1 MREFSVTRIRF
12 THTAPRA
19 WLFTSLHVYKG
30 WNHLTT
36 EYHDVSTGLRVMQA
50 SESRC
55 VTYACLLS
63 CGSLSAYARIY
74 ARARANDDRRGRR
87 GSHSHYLE

>member
-1 MREFSVTRIRF
+1 MREFSVTRTRF

-55 VTYACLLS
+55 VTYACLPTDPS
-63 CGSLSAYARIY
+63 RRMRAYTR
-74 ARARANDDRRGRR
+74 ARAR
-87 GSHSHYLE
+87 E